1 MSQWYQTHCYCTTR
15 ASAILLIDVCGV
27 HRLVWRCCLDHIG
40 VHRLVW
46 RCCLDHNYW
55 CPQACLTVLFR
66 SCWCPQACLTV
77 LFRSCWCPQAC
88 LTVLSD
94 NKQCA
99 QTPYLVSVM
108 TGWRYGGGT
117 QATIYMYLSGLA
129 GRSVRRE
136 FSDATRPLFA
146 SGGEDWFLL
155 ATRKDLGDLQS
166 LHVWHVGSRASRPD
180 W

>member
-1 MSQWYQTHCYCTTR
+1 MSVVCLYTLVLKYEFIIQSINYICFIDTR
-15 ASAILLIDVCGV
+15 
-27 HRLVWRCCLDHIG
+27 H
-40 VHRLVW
+40 
-46 RCCLDHNYW
+46 
-55 CPQACLTVLFR
+55 TVIALPSQCNPVNF
-66 SCWCPQACLTV
+66 
-77 LFRSCWCPQAC
+77 CPQAC

-94 NKQCA
+94 NKRCA
-99 QTPYLVSVM
+99 RTPYLVSVM

-117 QATIYMYLSGLA
+117 QATTYMYLSGVA

-136 FSDATRPLFA
+136 LSDATRPLFQ